1 MLGIWNFQHQVLQF
15 ILGMTIKVWQKGIEL
30 VSIVYTITAS
40 FPEEEKYGLSAQ
52 MRRAAVSIPSNI
64 AEGHLRKTA
73 EDFKQFLSIARG
85 SCAEL
90 ETQIIIAHKLGFIQG
105 DNFSNLSTKIEEL
118 SKMLSSL
125 YSKINSKPPTH

>member
-1 MLGIWNFQHQVLQF
+1 MKSFKEL
-15 ILGMTIKVWQKGIEL
+15 KVWQKGIEL
-30 VSIVYTITAS
+30 VEMVYKSTAT

-73 EDFKQFLSIARG
+73 KDFKQFIAIARG

-90 ETQIIIAHKLGFIQG
+90 ETQIIISYKLGFIQE
-105 DNFSNLSTKIEEL
+105 DNFSNLSSKIDEL
-118 SKMLSSL
+118 SKMLSSF
-125 YSKINSKPPTH
+125 YSKINSKPPTR

>member
-1 MLGIWNFQHQVLQF
+1 MKNFKEL
-15 ILGMTIKVWQKGIEL
+15 KVWQKGIEL
-30 VSIVYTITAS
+30 VALVYTVTTT

-73 EDFKQFLSIARG
+73 KDFKQFLSIARG

-90 ETQIIIAHKLGFIQG
+90 ETQIIITHKLGFIQ
-105 DNFSNLSTKIEEL
+105 DDYVNKLSPKVEEL
-118 SKMLSSL
+118 SKMLSSF
-125 YSKINSKPPTH
+125 YSKINPNSPTR

>member
-1 MLGIWNFQHQVLQF
+1 MQSFKEL
-15 ILGMTIKVWQKGIEL
+15 KVWQKGIEL
-30 VSIVYTITAS
+30 VAIVYKITTS

-73 EDFKQFLSIARG
+73 KDFKQFLSIARG

-90 ETQIIIAHKLGFIQG
+90 ETQIIIAHKLGFIHD
-105 DNFSNLSTKIEEL
+105 DNFNNLSSKIEEL
-118 SKMLSSL
+118 SKMLSSF
-125 YSKINSKPPTH
+125 YSKINSKPLTL

>member
-1 MLGIWNFQHQVLQF
+1 MKNFKEL
-15 ILGMTIKVWQKGIEL
+15 KVWQKGIEL
-30 VSIVYTITAS
+30 VALVYTVTTT

-73 EDFKQFLSIARG
+73 KDFKQFLSIARG

-90 ETQIIIAHKLGFIQG
+90 ETQIIIAHKLGFIQ
-105 DNFSNLSTKIEEL
+105 DDYVNKLSSKVEEL
-118 SKMLSSL
+118 SKMLSSF
-125 YSKINSKPPTH
+125 YSKINPNSPTR

>member
-1 MLGIWNFQHQVLQF
+1 MMKNFKELN
-15 ILGMTIKVWQKGIEL
+15 VWQKGIEL
-30 VSIVYTITAS
+30 VAIVYKNTSS

-73 EDFKQFLSIARG
+73 KDFKQFLSIARG

-90 ETQIIIAHKLGFIQG
+90 ETQIIIAHKLGFIHEY
-105 DNFSNLSTKIEEL
+105 NFDNLSSKVEEL
-118 SKMLSSL
+118 SKMLSSF
-125 YSKINSKPPTH
+125 YSKINSKPPTR

>member
-1 MLGIWNFQHQVLQF
+1 MKNFKEL
-15 ILGMTIKVWQKGIEL
+15 KVWQKGIEL
-30 VSIVYTITAS
+30 VALVYTVTTT

-73 EDFKQFLSIARG
+73 KDFKQFLSIARG

-90 ETQIIIAHKLGFIQG
+90 ETQIIIAHKLGFIQ
-105 DNFSNLSTKIEEL
+105 DDYVNKLSPKVEEL
-118 SKMLSSL
+118 SKMLSSF
-125 YSKINSKPPTH
+125 YSKINPNPPNPLNR

>member
-1 MLGIWNFQHQVLQF
+1 MKSFKGL
-15 ILGMTIKVWQKGIEL
+15 KVWQKGIEL
-30 VSIVYTITAS
+30 VAIVYEITAS

-73 EDFKQFLSIARG
+73 KDFKQFLSIARG

-90 ETQIIIAHKLGFIQG
+90 ETQMIIAHKLGFIQE
-105 DNFSNLSTKIEEL
+105 DNFNNLSPKIEEL
-118 SKMLSSL
+118 SKMLSSF
-125 YSKINSKPPTH
+125 YSKINSN

>member
-1 MLGIWNFQHQVLQF
+1 MKNFKEL
-15 ILGMTIKVWQKGIEL
+15 KVWQKGIEL
-30 VSIVYTITAS
+30 VAIVYKITSS

-73 EDFKQFLSIARG
+73 KDFRQFLSIARG

-90 ETQIIIAHKLGFIQG
+90 ETQIIIAHKLGFIH
-105 DNFSNLSTKIEEL
+105 DNNFNILFPKIEEL
-118 SKMLSSL
+118 SKMLSSF
-125 YSKINSKPPTH
+125 YSKINSKPPTR

>member
-1 MLGIWNFQHQVLQF
+1 MKNFKEL
-15 ILGMTIKVWQKGIEL
+15 KVWQKGIEL
-30 VSIVYTITAS
+30 VALVYTVTTT

-73 EDFKQFLSIARG
+73 KDFKQFLSIARG

-90 ETQIIIAHKLGFIQG
+90 ETQIIIAHKLGFIQ
-105 DNFSNLSTKIEEL
+105 DDYVNKLSPKVEEL
-118 SKMLSSL
+118 SKMFSSF
-125 YSKINSKPPTH
+125 YSKINSNSPTR